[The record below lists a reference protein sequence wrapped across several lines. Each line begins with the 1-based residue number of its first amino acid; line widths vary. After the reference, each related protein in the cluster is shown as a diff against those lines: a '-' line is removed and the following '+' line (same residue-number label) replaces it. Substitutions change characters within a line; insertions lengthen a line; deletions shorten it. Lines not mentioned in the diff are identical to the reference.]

1 MYLKEES
8 QRKVM
13 GRLLF
18 SLKQDGIL
26 FMGNGESPSGFN
38 GCLEV
43 VDGTWRIFRKCAEL
57 NQPVEFL
64 FSDSP
69 RRPGSA
75 QASPQSD
82 TFRDNPGRGLS
93 RTSFDTC
100 LTQTFVPP
108 CLFVDES
115 FQLLHLHGT
124 DRENLFS
131 IGFRTPPND
140 STGVPHILEH
150 SVLAGSEK
158 YPLKDA
164 FNELIRGTLQTF
176 INAFTYPD
184 KTIYPVASQ
193 VKTDFYNLAR
203 VYTDLVL
210 RPRLLKETF
219 LQEGHHLEFVDPEDR
234 GSDLTIS
241 GIVYNEMKGAYSSPE
256 TLMFKAIQEPLYP
269 DTTYAFDSGGNPDQ
283 IPNLSYDQFQ
293 AFHRQYYSP
302 SNARFFLYGDIPT
315 AEHLAFLEEM
325 LTGFDRTDVHSEV
338 ASQPRWAAPRQ
349 VHGVYPVGRE
359 ESLKGKTAINM
370 AWMLTENTD
379 DETAILLEV
388 LSGILIGSAAAPLRK
403 ALIDSGLGE
412 DLSPVT
418 GLERDL
424 RQLLFAVGLR
434 GSDPEQAGAVE
445 ACILDTLKETVR
457 AGFDRE
463 LIEGVL
469 HQIEFQGKEIVRSS
483 YPYGIVLM
491 SRVYH
496 TWLYD
501 GDPLSGLNFPR
512 IIEGIRRKWKAR
524 PDLFEALTQTWLLD
538 NPHRVL
544 SILEPSRTIAEE
556 EEKEFRE
563 KMADRKALLSDRDLE
578 EIGESARRLRQFQ
591 GEPDS
596 PEAAASLPKLQVA
609 DLERDIETIPTE
621 HRLLEGVPVLAHDLF
636 TNGIAYA
643 ELAFDVSSVPE
654 ALQPYLPLLGKMTN
668 NMGAAGLSYEEMA
681 KRITLK
687 TGGVGCSLNAGMGAD
702 GKGSWQRMIF
712 GISALHRNV
721 PDAIG
726 ILTDLLTAGDL
737 SHEARMRDLLAEKK
751 NGLHAAVVPSGH
763 AFARMAAG
771 AGLSLPAWRDEQW
784 HGRTQLRFVSRMAEE
799 FHEKPAELREKLACL
814 RSLVFSRDR
823 LLLNVTGEE
832 KGLSLLLEQ
841 MKPLVNR
848 LTDGVKEETGAQPEK
863 KPVCAGIAIPA
874 QVAYVARVMTAPNFR
889 HSLSPALLV
898 LARHLSN
905 GFLYKHIRVQG
916 GAYGGMC
923 QFDPLGGMFSFLSY
937 RDPRIV
943 ETLEI
948 YRQAMSFIADGQLA
962 PGEREKAIIGTIGGL
977 DRPMDPSG
985 RGTMAMIRE
994 LAGITDEDRRK
1005 FRKAILDAS
1014 VESLQEAAVE
1024 YFRIMPK
1031 EEGIAVYASE
1041 DSLAAANLRLSRKLD
1056 VEPLV

>member
-1 MYLKEES
+1 MDETGKCPEQTLKAGE
-8 QRKVM
+8 
-13 GRLLF
+13 RL
-18 SLKQDGIL
+18 
-26 FMGNGESPSGFN
+26 SGFRV
-38 GCLEV
+38 L
-43 VDGTWRIFRKCAEL
+43 R
-57 NQPVEFL
+57 VEQIADL
-64 FSDSP
+64 
-69 RRPGSA
+69 RVTAYEIEHEKTGA
-75 QASPQSD
+75 K
-82 TFRDNPGRGLS
+82 
-93 RTSFDTC
+93 
-100 LTQTFVPP
+100 
-108 CLFVDES
+108 
-115 FQLLHLHGT
+115 LLHLHSS

-131 IGFRTPPND
+131 IGFRTPPSD

-164 FNELIRGTLQTF
+164 FNELVRGTLQTF

-193 VKTDFYNLAR
+193 VKTDFFNLAR

-210 RPRLLKETF
+210 HPRLLPETF
-219 LQEGHHLEFVDPEDR
+219 LQEGHHLEFVDPEDIT
-234 GSDLTIS
+234 SDLTIS

-256 TLMFKAIQEPLYP
+256 TLMFKEIQEALYP
-269 DTTYAFDSGGNPDQ
+269 DTTYAFDSGGNPEK
-283 IPNLSYDQFQ
+283 IPTLSYDEFQ
-293 AFHRQYYSP
+293 AFHRLYYSP

-325 LTGFDRTDVHSEV
+325 LAGFDRTSVDSEV
-338 ASQPRWAAPRQ
+338 GCQPRWTAPAH
-349 VHGVYPVGRE
+349 VHSVYPVGRE
-359 ESLKGKTAINM
+359 EPLAGKTAINM

-379 DETAILLEV
+379 DETAILLEI

-418 GLERDL
+418 GIERDL

-434 GSDPEQAGAVE
+434 GSDPDKAEAVE
-445 ACILDTLKETVR
+445 ACILETLKETVR

-483 YPYGIVLM
+483 YPYGIILM
-491 SRVYH
+491 GRVYH

-512 IIEGIRRKWKAR
+512 IIENVRRKWEAQ
-524 PDLFEALTQTWLLD
+524 PDLFEGLTQTWLLD

-556 EEKEFRE
+556 EEGEFQE
-563 KMADRKALLSDRDLE
+563 KMAEMKALWSDRILE
-578 EIGESARRLRQFQ
+578 EIRETAKRLRRFQ

-596 PEAAASLPKLQVA
+596 PEAAASLPKLKAA
-609 DLERDIETIPTE
+609 DLERNIETVPTE
-621 HRLLEGVPVLAHDLF
+621 HRVIEGVPALLHDLF

-654 ALQPYLPLLGKMTN
+654 ELQPYLPLLGKMTN

-687 TGGVGCSLNAGMGAD
+687 TGGIGFSLNAGMTAD
-702 GKGSWQRMIF
+702 GQGHWQRMIF
-712 GISALHRNV
+712 GVSALHRNV
-721 PDAIG
+721 RDAVG
-726 ILTDLLTAGDL
+726 IMKDVLTAGDL
-737 SHEARMRDLLAEKK
+737 SHETRMRDLLAEKK

-784 HGRTQLRFVSRMAEE
+784 HGRTQLRFVSRIAEE
-799 FHEKPAELREKLACL
+799 FQKRPAELQEKLAAL

-823 LLLNVTGEE
+823 LLLNMTGDEE
-832 KGLSLLLEQ
+832 GLSLLGEEA
-841 MKPLVNR
+841 KSLVNC
-848 LTDGVKEETGAQPEK
+848 LTTGVKEETSPLSGRR
-863 KPVCAGIAIPA
+863 PVHAGIAIPA
-874 QVAYVARVMTAPNFR
+874 QVSYVARVMTAPNFK
-889 HSLSPALLV
+889 HPLSPALLV

-923 QFDPLGGMFSFLSY
+923 QFDPMGGMFAFLSY

-943 ETLEI
+943 ETLDV
-948 YRQAMSFIADGQLA
+948 YQQAMDFIADGKLA
-962 PGEREKAIIGTIGGL
+962 PEEMEKAIVGTIGGL
-977 DRPMDPSG
+977 DRPTDPSG
-985 RGTMAMIRE
+985 KGTVAMIRE
-994 LAGITDEDRRK
+994 LAGITDDDRRR
-1005 FRKAILDAS
+1005 FREAILDAS
-1014 VESLQEAAVE
+1014 TESLHEAAVG
-1024 YFRIMPK
+1024 YFRAMQK

-1041 DSLAAANLRLSRKLD
+1041 DSLQAANQRLPRKLE
-1056 VEPLV
+1056 VEQLV